1 MSDLLRDDH
10 QDNMFIRDTPV
21 TGTLIMIGE
30 VARLSESQSFSIE
43 SSVLDSARI
52 SDSGDGDGSLSFD
65 DVVKITDTWNTI
77 IDGGLSV
84 RDSAVFSDSVSSPE
98 FAKIAERI
106 ALSDRYF
113 AESGKNTGDWLSV
126 RDSAASAVTSLYHG
140 GDVLKISDTPILL
153 HFSMIDEQAAMQDI
167 VSPSVAA
174 SSIIRDF
181 ATVSDTNGGMDSGEG
196 IGIAS
201 SVGVISD
208 KLFSM
213 LHASLV
219 ISDVAESGD
228 GYFGSSN
235 EPERSL
241 AWSANSDN
249 WAASRYILDGWKDL
263 AVIDGVLI
271 GFSDSGVYMLDGGHN
286 SSLVRNSANI
296 AIHAAKLSSKDY
308 NEILY
313 ALGFA
318 NAISEFNGIVP
329 KDVAINIPMALRA
342 CADAA
347 EAVLSSVN
355 MLSLAETAIERQ
367 LDAEY
372 ETSTT
377 AAMKALST
385 AVNAKNLIRKSF
397 LNVIIC
403 AISIKRAFELCNDI
417 IQKVRD
423 EIQALSSATHD
434 DDEALENMRNYSPEA
449 ALFADTASS
458 NLEDKQAEIQAVIG
472 WLGSPASDN
481 SSHVSIAKAAADGH
495 DFEYVFKVALESHG
509 MEYINSKLVTGKV
522 DIGGGILAHPVGA
535 YMEYELSDG
544 ESEMIV
550 STTQGGSVQSYGYKL
565 IDGKADE
572 LTNGRFIFGRGLRGR
587 HFKFELRLN
596 GVSGHI
602 HDLRIDASATKRRI

>member
-10 QDNMFIRDTPV
+10 QDNMFIRDVLV

-30 VARLSESQSFSIE
+30 VARMSEYQSFSIGA
-43 SSVLDSARI
+43 SVLDSARI
-52 SDSGDGDGSLSFD
+52 SDGGDGEGSLSFD
-65 DVVKITDTWNTI
+65 DVVKIVDTENTI
-77 IDGGLSV
+77 INGGLSV

-98 FAKIAERI
+98 FAKIGERM

-126 RDSAASAVTSLYHG
+126 RDSATSAVTSLYHG
-140 GDVLKISDTPILL
+140 GDVLKISDAPILL
-153 HFSMIDEQAAMQDI
+153 HFSMINEQAAMLDA

-174 SSIIRDF
+174 ASIVRDS
-181 ATVSDTNGGMDSGEG
+181 AAVSDSDGGMDNGEG
-196 IGIAS
+196 IGFAS
-201 SVGVISD
+201 SSGIISD
-208 KLFSM
+208 KFFSM

-219 ISDVAESGD
+219 ISDVAESGG
-228 GYFGSSN
+228 GYLGLGD
-235 EPERSL
+235 EARDSL

-263 AVIDGVLI
+263 AVVDGSLI
-271 GFSDSGVYMLDGGHN
+271 GFSDNGIYVLDNGHN
-286 SSLVRNSANI
+286 SSSARNSANI
-296 AIHAAKLSSKDY
+296 AIHAAKLTGGNYD
-308 NEILY
+308 EILY

-329 KDVAINIPMALRA
+329 KDIAVNIPVALRA

-372 ETSTT
+372 EKSVA

-397 LNVIIC
+397 LNGIIC
-403 AISIKRAFELCNDI
+403 AISIKRAVEICNDI
-417 IQKVRD
+417 ITKTRD
-423 EIQALSSATHD
+423 EIRALSGVAND
-434 DDEALENMRNYSPEA
+434 DDDALENMRNYSSEA
-449 ALFADTASS
+449 TLFADTASA
-458 NLEDKQAEIQAVIG
+458 LIEDKQAEIQAVIG
-472 WLGSPASDN
+472 VLGSPVSDN
-481 SSHVSIAKAAADGH
+481 SSSPSIASVAAEGH
-495 DFEYVFKVALESHG
+495 DFEHVFKVALESHG
-509 MEYINSKLVTGKV
+509 LEYINSKIVTGKV

-535 YMEYELSDG
+535 YMEYELSDST
-544 ESEMIV
+544 SEMIV
-550 STTQGGSVQSYGYKL
+550 STTQGGAIQSYSYKL
-565 IDGKADE
+565 VDGKADE
-572 LTNGRFIFGRGLRGR
+572 LTNDRFIFGRGLRGR

-602 HDLRIDASATKRRI
+602 HDLRIDAAATKRRI

>member
-10 QDNMFIRDTPV
+10 QDNMFIRDVPV

-30 VARLSESQSFSIE
+30 VARLSESQSFSIG
-43 SSVLDSARI
+43 SSVFDSARI
-52 SDSGDGDGSLSFD
+52 SDGGDGDGSLSFD
-65 DVVKITDTWNTI
+65 DVVKIADAENTI

-98 FAKIAERI
+98 FAKISERM

-126 RDSAASAVTSLYHG
+126 RDSATSAVASLYHD
-140 GDVLKISDTPILL
+140 GDALKISDAPILL
-153 HFSMIDEQAAMQDI
+153 HFSMINEQATMRDI

-174 SSIIRDF
+174 SSIVRDF
-181 ATVSDTNGGMDSGEG
+181 AAVSDTNGGVDSGEG
-196 IGIAS
+196 IGFAS

-208 KLFSM
+208 KLFSV

-219 ISDVAESGD
+219 ISDVVESGD
-228 GYFGSSN
+228 RYFGSGN
-235 EPERSL
+235 ETEMSL

-249 WAASRYILDGWKDL
+249 WAVSRYILDGWKDL
-263 AVIDGVLI
+263 VVIDGALI
-271 GFSDSGVYMLDGGHN
+271 GFSDGGVYMLDGGHN
-286 SSLVRNSANI
+286 SSYARNSANI
-296 AIHAAKLSSKDY
+296 AIHAAKLSSRNYD
-308 NEILY
+308 EILY
-313 ALGFA
+313 ALGFT
-318 NAISEFNGIVP
+318 NAISEFNGILP
-329 KDVAINIPMALRA
+329 KDIAVNVPVALRA
-342 CADAA
+342 CADAV
-347 EAVLSSVN
+347 EAVLSSFN

-372 ETSTT
+372 ETS
-377 AAMKALST
+377 AAAVMKVLST

-397 LNVIIC
+397 LNGIIC
-403 AISIKRAFELCNDI
+403 AISIKRAFELCNDV

-423 EIQALSSATHD
+423 EIQVLSGATHD
-434 DDEALENMRNYSPEA
+434 DDEALENMRNYSSEA
-449 ALFADTASS
+449 ALFADTASA

-472 WLGSPASDN
+472 GLGSSVSDN
-481 SSHVSIAKAAADGH
+481 SSHVSTAKAAADGH

-544 ESEMIV
+544 ESEMVV
-550 STTQGGSVQSYGYKL
+550 STTQGGTVQSYSYKL

-596 GVSGHI
+596 GVSGHV

>member
-10 QDNMFIRDTPV
+10 QDNMFIRDVPV

-30 VARLSESQSFSIE
+30 VVRLSESQSFSIG

-52 SDSGDGDGSLSFD
+52 SDGGDGDGSLSFD
-65 DVVKITDTWNTI
+65 DVVKIADAENTI
-77 IDGGLSV
+77 IDGSLSV
-84 RDSAVFSDSVSSPE
+84 RDSVGLSDGVISPE
-98 FAKIAERI
+98 FAKVSEMM

-113 AESGKNTGDWLSV
+113 AESGKNTGDWLSA
-126 RDSAASAVTSLYHG
+126 RDSASSVVASIYRG

-153 HFSMIDEQAAMQDI
+153 HFSMINEQAAIRDI
-167 VSPSVAA
+167 VSPSVVA
-174 SSIIRDF
+174 SSVVRDF
-181 ATVSDTNGGMDSGEG
+181 AAVSDTNGGVANGEG
-196 IGIAS
+196 IGFAS
-201 SVGVISD
+201 SVGAISD

-228 GYFGSSN
+228 GYFGSGN
-235 EPERSL
+235 ETERSL

-249 WAASRYILDGWKDL
+249 WAVSRYILDGWKDL
-263 AVIDGVLI
+263 AVIDGALI
-271 GFSDSGVYMLDGGHN
+271 GFSDNGIYMLDGGHN
-286 SSLVRNSANI
+286 SSLARNSANI
-296 AIHAAKLSSKDY
+296 AIHAAKLTGGNYD
-308 NEILY
+308 EILY
-313 ALGFA
+313 ALGFI
-318 NAISEFNGIVP
+318 NAISEFNGIMP
-329 KDVAINIPMALRA
+329 KDIAVNIPLTLRA

-347 EAVLSSVN
+347 EAVSSSVN
-355 MLSLAETAIERQ
+355 MLSTAENAIGRQ

-377 AAMKALST
+377 AVMKALST

-397 LNVIIC
+397 LNGIIC
-403 AISIKRAFELCNDI
+403 AISIKRAFEICNDVI
-417 IQKVRD
+417 RKVRD
-423 EIQALSSATHD
+423 EIQVLSSVSHD
-434 DDEALENMRNYSPEA
+434 DDETLENMRNYSSEA
-449 ALFADTASS
+449 ALFADTASAV
-458 NLEDKQAEIQAVIG
+458 LEDKQAEIQAVIG
-472 WLGSPASDN
+472 GLGSSVSDN
-481 SSHVSIAKAAADGH
+481 SSSPSIARAAAEGH
-495 DFEYVFKVALESHG
+495 DFEHVFKVALESHG
-509 MEYINSKLVTGKV
+509 LEYINSKIVTGKV

-544 ESEMIV
+544 ESEMVV
-550 STTQGGSVQSYGYKL
+550 STTQGGAVQSYSYKL
-565 IDGKADE
+565 VDGKADE

>member
-10 QDNMFIRDTPV
+10 QDNMFIRDVLV

-30 VARLSESQSFSIE
+30 VARMSEYQSFSIGA
-43 SSVLDSARI
+43 SVLDSARI
-52 SDSGDGDGSLSFD
+52 SDGGDGEGSLSFD
-65 DVVKITDTWNTI
+65 DVVKIVDTENTI

-98 FAKIAERI
+98 FAKIGERM

-126 RDSAASAVTSLYHG
+126 RDSATSAVTSLYHG
-140 GDVLKISDTPILL
+140 GDVLKISDAPILL
-153 HFSMIDEQAAMQDI
+153 HFSMINEQAAMRDA

-174 SSIIRDF
+174 ASIVRDS
-181 ATVSDTNGGMDSGEG
+181 AAVSDSNGGMDNGEG
-196 IGIAS
+196 IGFTS
-201 SVGVISD
+201 SSGIISD
-208 KLFSM
+208 KFFSM
-213 LHASLV
+213 LHASLL
-219 ISDVAESGD
+219 ISDVAESGG
-228 GYFGSSN
+228 GYLGPGD
-235 EPERSL
+235 EARESL

-263 AVIDGVLI
+263 AVVDGSLI
-271 GFSDSGVYMLDGGHN
+271 GFSDNGIYVLDNGHN
-286 SSLVRNSANI
+286 SSSARNSANI
-296 AIHAAKLSSKDY
+296 AIHAAKLTSGNYD
-308 NEILY
+308 EILY

-329 KDVAINIPMALRA
+329 KDIAVNIPVALRA

-372 ETSTT
+372 EKSVA

-397 LNVIIC
+397 LNGIIC
-403 AISIKRAFELCNDI
+403 AISIKRAVEICNDI
-417 IQKVRD
+417 ITKTRG
-423 EIQALSSATHD
+423 EIQVLSGATHD
-434 DDEALENMRNYSPEA
+434 DDEALENMRNYSSEA
-449 ALFADTASS
+449 ASFADTASA

-472 WLGSPASDN
+472 GLGSSIPDN
-481 SSHVSIAKAAADGH
+481 SSHASIAKAAAEGH
-495 DFEYVFKVALESHG
+495 DFEHVFKVALESHG
-509 MEYINSKLVTGKV
+509 LEYINSKLVTGKV

-535 YMEYELSDG
+535 YMEYELSDS
-544 ESEMIV
+544 ESEMVV
-550 STTQGGSVQSYGYKL
+550 STTQGGNVQSYSYKL

>member
-10 QDNMFIRDTPV
+10 QDNMFIRDVPV
-21 TGTLIMIGE
+21 TGALIMVGE
-30 VARLSESQSFSIE
+30 VARLSESQSFSIG
-43 SSVLDSARI
+43 SSILDYARI
-52 SDSGDGDGSLSFD
+52 SDDGDGDGSLSFD
-65 DVVKITDTWNTI
+65 DVVKIADAENTI

-84 RDSAVFSDSVSSPE
+84 RDSAVFSDSVASPE
-98 FAKIAERI
+98 FAKISERM
-106 ALSDRYF
+106 ALSERYF

-126 RDSAASAVTSLYHG
+126 RDSATSTVASLYHG
-140 GDVLKISDTPILL
+140 GDALKISDTPILL
-153 HFSMIDEQAAMQDI
+153 HFSMINEQAAMRDM
-167 VSPSVAA
+167 VSPSVSA
-174 SSIIRDF
+174 SSVVRDF
-181 ATVSDTNGGMDSGEG
+181 AAVSDSNGGADSGEG
-196 IGIAS
+196 IGFAS
-201 SVGVISD
+201 SVGAISD

-228 GYFGSSN
+228 GYFGSGD
-235 EPERSL
+235 EAERSL

-263 AVIDGVLI
+263 AVIDGGLI
-271 GFSDSGVYMLDGGHN
+271 GFSDSGIYMLDGGHN
-286 SSLVRNSANI
+286 SSHARNSANI
-296 AIHAAKLSSKDY
+296 AIHTAKLSGRNYD
-308 NEILY
+308 EILY
-313 ALGFA
+313 ALGFT

-329 KDVAINIPMALRA
+329 KDVAVNIPVALRA
-342 CADAA
+342 CTGAA

-372 ETSTT
+372 ETSAT

-397 LNVIIC
+397 LNGIIC
-403 AISIKRAFELCNDI
+403 AISIKRAFELCNDV

-423 EIQALSSATHD
+423 EIQVLSSASHN
-434 DDEALENMRNYSPEA
+434 DDEALENMRNYSSEA
-449 ALFADTASS
+449 ALFADTASI

-472 WLGSPASDN
+472 GVGSSVSDN
-481 SSHVSIAKAAADGH
+481 SPHTSTAKAAADGH
-495 DFEYVFKVALESHG
+495 DFEYAFKAALESHG
-509 MEYINSKLVTGKV
+509 MEYINSKLITGKV

-535 YMEYELSDG
+535 YMEYELSDC
-544 ESEMIV
+544 ESEMVV
-550 STTQGGSVQSYGYKL
+550 SATQGGTVQSYGYKL
-565 IDGKADE
+565 TDGKADE

>member
-10 QDNMFIRDTPV
+10 QDNMFIRDVPV

-30 VARLSESQSFSIE
+30 VVRLSEAQSFSIGA
-43 SSVLDSARI
+43 SVLDSARI
-52 SDSGDGDGSLSFD
+52 SDGGDGEGSLSFD
-65 DVVKITDTWNTI
+65 DVVKIVDTENTI

-84 RDSAVFSDSVSSPE
+84 RDSASLSDGVISPE
-98 FAKIAERI
+98 FAKISERM
-106 ALSDRYF
+106 ALSDRHF
-113 AESGKNTGDWLSV
+113 AESGKNTGDWIYA
-126 RDSAASAVTSLYHG
+126 RDSASSVVASLYYG
-140 GDVLKISDTPILL
+140 VDVLKISDTPILL
-153 HFSMIDEQAAMQDI
+153 HFSMINEQAAIRDI
-167 VSPSVAA
+167 VSPSVVA
-174 SSIIRDF
+174 SSVVRDF
-181 ATVSDTNGGMDSGEG
+181 AAVSDANGGMDNGEG
-196 IGIAS
+196 IVFAS
-201 SVGVISD
+201 SVGAISD

-219 ISDVAESGD
+219 ISDVAESSD
-228 GYFGSSN
+228 GYSGLGN
-235 EPERSL
+235 ETERSL

-249 WAASRYILDGWKDL
+249 WAVSRYILDGWKDL
-263 AVIDGVLI
+263 AVIDGALI

-286 SSLVRNSANI
+286 SSRARNSANI
-296 AIHAAKLSSKDY
+296 AIHAAKLSGGNYD
-308 NEILY
+308 EILY

-318 NAISEFNGIVP
+318 NAISEFNGVTP
-329 KDVAINIPMALRA
+329 KDIAVNIPMALRA
-342 CADAA
+342 CADAV

-355 MLSLAETAIERQ
+355 MLSLAETAIERR

-372 ETSTT
+372 ETSAA

-397 LNVIIC
+397 LNGIIC

-417 IQKVRD
+417 LLKVRD
-423 EIQALSSATHD
+423 EIQVLYSAAHD
-434 DDEALENMRNYSPEA
+434 DDEALENMRNYSSEA
-449 ALFADTASS
+449 ALFAGTASAI
-458 NLEDKQAEIQAVIG
+458 LDDKQAEIKAVIG
-472 WLGSPASDN
+472 GLGAPVSDN
-481 SSHVSIAKAAADGH
+481 SSHVIIAKAAADGR
-495 DFEYVFKVALESHG
+495 DFEHLFKVALESFG
-509 MEYINSKLVTGKV
+509 LEYINSKIVTGKV

-535 YMEYELSDG
+535 YMEYELSDAT
-544 ESEMIV
+544 SEMIV
-550 STTQGGSVQSYGYKL
+550 SATQAGAVQSYGYKL